1 MCCTGQALNKCYPL
15 WIKDTNL
22 SSYYT
27 TQAKSNP
34 TSAFIINNIWN
45 VYLGNIFWGG
55 LSYLKHSS
63 VTILSLQKCLNLYKV
78 LFLYSIYD
86 MTFPFIKHVYWV
98 CAMCCV
104 RNEIGVRMLAS
115 CSSSCVLRKE
125 TQEKERQISFFT
137 KVTENMKE
145 NRTKME
151 NEAE

>member
-1 MCCTGQALNKCYPL
+1 
-15 WIKDTNL
+15 
-22 SSYYT
+22 
-27 TQAKSNP
+27 
-34 TSAFIINNIWN
+34 
-45 VYLGNIFWGG
+45 
-55 LSYLKHSS
+55 
-63 VTILSLQKCLNLYKV
+63 
-78 LFLYSIYD
+78 
-86 MTFPFIKHVYWV
+86 
-98 CAMCCV
+98 MCCV